1 MVHNLGVDTKNLKFT
16 RIITRNEE
24 QFMAY
29 INLKVREASG
39 NSFVNSYTT
48 TVVTESYTVSEYDEY
63 IGVVSVDKVTITL
76 PTSSDGKSFIIKN
89 ELGETSG
96 IIEVVTAAEELIDR
110 AEMYHLTSPFESAT
124 FVSRGGNWYVI

>member
-1 MVHNLGVDTKNLKFT
+1 
-16 RIITRNEE
+16 
-24 QFMAY
+24 MAY

-48 TVVTESYTVSEYDEY
+48 TVVTENYTVSEYDEY

-110 AEMYHLTSPFESAT
+110 ADMYHLTSPFESAT
-124 FVSRGGNWYVI
+124 FVSRGGNWYVV